1 MAVPEGTYVNPT
13 PSRRSL
19 GGALRVHAPNSWMEG
34 IRPTDLALDSMNA
47 DATLIRSESSGP
59 RSRVGCQSLDTEVQI
74 PMTTHTI
81 PNKPTTAAA
90 IQRASHMR
98 ANVGADRNATHA
110 TKPQPA
116 GAFPCRATCY
126 ACGLPRVNGARI
138 QTLAG
143 QGKRQRQLRSE
154 PPIYPLKP
162 TAGATAGATD
172 ADVNQLRFR
181 RACPSVTTG
190 RDAAPGVR

>member
-98 ANVGADRNATHA
+98 ANVKMTGAPTLAA
-110 TKPQPA
+110 KPPSA
-116 GAFPCRATCY
+116 VVRPRRLTCY
-126 ACGLPRVNGARI
+126 
-138 QTLAG
+138 T
-143 QGKRQRQLRSE
+143 
-154 PPIYPLKP
+154 
-162 TAGATAGATD
+162 
-172 ADVNQLRFR
+172 
-181 RACPSVTTG
+181 
-190 RDAAPGVR
+190 